1 MPSVFHNN
9 FIYCLTAFAF
19 IKVVHRGVIPWF
31 SMVTKLSTS
40 SCTMGE
46 ENRCLRLCFCIV
58 CFLLSSYVSFS
69 QQGKCALK
77 VQPREYCHFL
87 GSFKTLEVPEEFH
100 KVYILCNDFQETA
113 FHSHPSGLNQV
124 YVEASQQYAMSLEKA
139 AMTYICRLT
148 AASTGS

>member
-1 MPSVFHNN
+1 MSALVN
-9 FIYCLTAFAF
+9 
-19 IKVVHRGVIPWF
+19 RGK
-31 SMVTKLSTS
+31 S
-40 SCTMGE
+40 
-46 ENRCLRLCFCIV
+46 
-58 CFLLSSYVSFS
+58 
-69 QQGKCALK
+69 ALK

-87 GSFKTLEVPEEFH
+87 GSFKTLEVSEEFH

-139 AMTYICRLT
+139 AITYICRLT